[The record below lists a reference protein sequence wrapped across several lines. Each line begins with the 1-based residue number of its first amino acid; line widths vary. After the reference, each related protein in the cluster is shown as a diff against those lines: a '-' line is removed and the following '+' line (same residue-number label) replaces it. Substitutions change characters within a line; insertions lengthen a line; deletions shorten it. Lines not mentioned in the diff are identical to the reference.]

1 MVNVIFCIIFKD
13 YKSKLIDFNMVMKS
27 KRTNLLRQGSLVGM
41 MLAAMLAMP
50 SEAQQLPKGV
60 TKVTSVEGIT
70 EYNLENGLKVLMFPD
85 PSKPTVTVNVTYLV
99 GSRHEGYGE
108 TGMAHLLEHLV
119 FKGSPKH
126 TNIPQELT
134 EHGARPNGTTWY
146 DRTNY
151 FETFAA
157 SDENLKWALDLE
169 SDRMVNSFIAKK
181 DLDSEFS
188 VVRNE
193 FESGENSPF
202 RVLMERVISGGFL
215 WHNYGKSTI
224 GNRSDIERVPIENLQ
239 AFYRKYYQ
247 PDNAV
252 LTVAG
257 KIDEAK
263 TLALINDYFG
273 KIAKPTRVL
282 PKSYTLEP
290 TQDGERFVELK
301 RTGDV
306 QMLMAMYH
314 IMPGSHADYPAM
326 EVLTELL
333 TTEPNGR
340 LYKNLVDTKKASS
353 QFGFSFQLYDPGL
366 VLFGA
371 EILKEKSL
379 DEARKAFV
387 ATLDSA
393 AVLKPSKEDVERAK
407 TTLLK
412 NWDLEFRNS
421 ERVGLSISESIAT
434 GDWRLAFL
442 FRDNIRK
449 VTPEDVFRV
458 AQYYFKPSNRT
469 LGTFVPEANPVR
481 AEIPEAPKVADLV
494 KDYKGEAVVAEGE
507 AFDPSP
513 ANIETRTAR
522 VEKAN
527 TIETALLP
535 KKTRGNVVAA
545 RITLRYGD
553 EKSLQNKATIS
564 DLTGSMLDK
573 GTKTKTRQ
581 QVKDEFDRLKA
592 RVSFFGNTNQ
602 AGASIETTK
611 ENLPEVMKLV
621 ADVLK
626 APAFDENEF
635 EKLKQEELAGI
646 ESQRSEPQAIAFT
659 QYRRL
664 VSPYPKSD
672 VRYVGTFDEDVE
684 SIKATTIDQIRQFHK
699 DFYGANNASVA
710 VVGDFDKDAIQKIV
724 NDEFGSWKSAKP
736 FTRIASPY
744 QPVKSE
750 NKSIETP
757 DKANAMFIAGL
768 NMPLQDSDPDYPA
781 LIMGNYMLGGGFLNS
796 RLATRIRQKEGLSYG
811 VGSQFSASPLD
822 KNGTFMSYAIYAP
835 QNAEKLEA
843 AFKEE
848 IDKVMKEGFTADE
861 LKAAKS
867 GYLQS
872 RQVARSQD
880 ASLTTTL
887 SSNLYL
893 NRTMQWDADFEKKIE
908 ALTPEQIKAAFNK
921 HIDYN
926 KLVIIK
932 AGDFEKAK
940 KGAPSGG
947 APAQLGG
954 SDKK

>member
-1 MVNVIFCIIFKD
+1 
-13 YKSKLIDFNMVMKS
+13 MVMKF
-27 KRTNLLRQGSLVGM
+27 KRRNAFRSN
-41 MLAAMLAMP
+41 AMLGMLLTSFITTP
-50 SEAQQLPKGV
+50 SFSQELPKGV
-60 TKVTSVEGIT
+60 KKVTSVEGIT

-85 PSKPTVTVNVTYLV
+85 PSKPTITVNVTYLV

-108 TGMAHLLEHLV
+108 TGMAHLLEHMV
-119 FKGSPKH
+119 FKGTPKH
-126 TNIPQELT
+126 PNIPQELT

-151 FETFAA
+151 FETFSATE
-157 SDENLKWALDLE
+157 ENLKWALDLE

-202 RVLMERVISGGFL
+202 RVLMERVISGAFL

-224 GNRSDIERVPIENLQ
+224 GNRSDIERVPIDNLQ
-239 AFYRKYYQ
+239 AFYKKYYQ

-263 TLALINDYFG
+263 TLAMINDYFG
-273 KIAKPTRVL
+273 KIAKPARVL
-282 PKSYTLEP
+282 PKSYTSEP

-306 QMLMAMYH
+306 QMLMAAYH

-333 TTEPNGR
+333 TAEPNGR
-340 LYKNLVDTKKASS
+340 LYKNLVNTKKASS
-353 QFGFSFQLYDPGL
+353 EFGFSFQLFDPGF

-371 EILKEKSL
+371 EVLKEKSL
-379 DEARKAFV
+379 DEAKKAFT

-407 TTLLK
+407 TTILK

-421 ERVGLSISESIAT
+421 ERVGLSVSEAIAT

-449 VTPEDVFRV
+449 VSPEDVFRV
-458 AQYYFKPSNRT
+458 AQYYFRPSNRT

-481 AEIPEAPKVADLV
+481 AEIPEAPNVAELV

-513 ANIETRTAR
+513 MNVESRTTRIEKPN
-522 VEKAN
+522 V
-527 TIETALLP
+527 IETALLP
-535 KKTRGNVVAA
+535 KTTRGNVVAA
-545 RITLRYGD
+545 KITLRYGD
-553 EKSLQNKATIS
+553 EKSLANKATIS

-581 QVKDEFDRLKA
+581 QLKDEFDKLKA
-592 RVSFFGNTNQ
+592 RVSFFGINNQ
-602 AGASIETTK
+602 AGANIETTK
-611 ENLPEVMKLV
+611 ENLPAVMKLV
-621 ADVLK
+621 AEVLK
-626 APAFDENEF
+626 NPAFDETEF

-646 ESQRSEPQAIAFT
+646 ESQRSEPQAIAFN
-659 QYRRL
+659 QYRRI
-664 VSPYPKSD
+664 VTPYPKGD
-672 VRYVGTFDEDVE
+672 IRYVATFDEDVE
-684 SIKATTIDQIRQFHK
+684 SIKATTIDQIKQFHK
-699 DFYGANNASVA
+699 DFYGANNASA
-710 VVGDFDKDAIQKIV
+710 TVVGDFDKATLQKII
-724 NDEFGSWKSAKP
+724 NDEFGNWKSAKP

-744 QPVKSE
+744 VAVKAES
-750 NKSIETP
+750 KMVETP

-768 NMPLQDSDPDYPA
+768 NMPLQDTDPDYPA
-781 LIMGNYMLGGGFLNS
+781 LVIGNYLLGGGFLNS
-796 RLATRIRQKEGLSYG
+796 RLATRIRQKDGLSYG
-811 VGSQFSASPLD
+811 VGSQFSASSLD

-848 IDKVMKEGFTADE
+848 IEKTMKEGFTAEE

-872 RQVARSQD
+872 RQVGRSQD
-880 ASLTTTL
+880 ASLANTL
-887 SSNLYL
+887 TNNLYL

-932 AGDFEKAK
+932 AGDFAKAK
-940 KGAPSGG
+940 KGAPATA
-947 APAQLGG
+947 APAPLGG
-954 SDKK
+954 SEKK

>member
-1 MVNVIFCIIFKD
+1 
-13 YKSKLIDFNMVMKS
+13 MVMKS
-27 KRTNLLRQGSLVGM
+27 KKTNLFRNANIFGLLLTS
-41 MLAAMLAMP
+41 MLTAP
-50 SEAQQLPKGV
+50 VFAQELPKGV
-60 TKVTSVEGIT
+60 KKVASVEGIT

-85 PSKPTVTVNVTYLV
+85 PSKATITVNVTYLV

-108 TGMAHLLEHLV
+108 TGMAHLLEHMV
-119 FKGSPKH
+119 FKGTPKH
-126 TNIPQELT
+126 PNIPQELT
-134 EHGARPNGTTWY
+134 EHGARPNGSTWY

-151 FETFAA
+151 FETFSATE
-157 SDENLKWALDLE
+157 ENLKWALDLE
-169 SDRMVNSFIAKK
+169 SDRMINSFIAKK

-193 FESGENSPF
+193 FESGENNPF
-202 RVLMERVISGGFL
+202 RVLMERVISGAYL

-224 GNRSDIERVPIENLQ
+224 GNRSDIERVPIDNLQ
-239 AFYRKYYQ
+239 AFYRKFYQ

-257 KIDEAK
+257 KIDEPK
-263 TLALINDYFG
+263 TLAMINEYFG
-273 KIAKPTRVL
+273 KIAKPAREL
-282 PKSYTLEP
+282 PKSYTVEP

-306 QMLMAMYH
+306 QMLMALYH
-314 IMPGSHADYPAM
+314 ISPGSHADYPPT

-333 TTEPNGR
+333 TAEPNGK
-340 LYKNLVDTKKASS
+340 LYKNLVNTKKASS
-353 QFGFSFQLYDPGL
+353 EFGFGFQLFDPGF

-379 DEARKAFV
+379 DEARKAFI

-393 AVLKPSKEDVERAK
+393 ALVKPSAEDVERAK
-407 TTLLK
+407 TTILK
-412 NWDLEFRNS
+412 NWDLEFRNA
-421 ERVGLSISESIAT
+421 ERVGLSISEAIAT

-449 VTPEDVFRV
+449 VTPDDVYRV

-469 LGTFVPEANPVR
+469 FGTFVPESNPVR
-481 AEIPEAPKVADLV
+481 TEIPEAPKIDDLV
-494 KDYKGEAVVAEGE
+494 KNYKGEAVVAEGE

-513 ANIETRTAR
+513 ANVESRTTRI
-522 VEKAN
+522 EKAN
-527 TIETALLP
+527 SIETALLP
-535 KKTRGNVVAA
+535 KTTRGNVVAA
-545 RITLRYGD
+545 KITLRYGD
-553 EKSLQNKATIS
+553 EKSLMNKATIS

-581 QVKDEFDRLKA
+581 QLKDEFDKLKA
-592 RVSFFGNTNQ
+592 RVSFFGANNT
-602 AGASIETTK
+602 AGANIETTK
-611 ENLPEVMKLV
+611 ENLPAVMKLV
-621 ADVLK
+621 AEVLK
-626 APAFDENEF
+626 TPSFDENEF

-646 ESQRSEPQAIAFT
+646 ESQRSEPQAIAFN
-659 QYRRL
+659 QYRRIAT
-664 VSPYPKSD
+664 PYPKSD
-672 VRYVGTFDEDVE
+672 IRYVGTFDEDVE
-684 SIKATTIDQIRQFHK
+684 SIKTTTIAQIKEFHK
-699 DFYGANNASVA
+699 DFYGANNASA
-710 VVGDFDKDAIQKIV
+710 TVVGDFDKAQIQKIL
-724 NDEFGSWKSAKP
+724 NDEFGTWKSAKP

-744 QPVKSE
+744 QAVKAE
-750 NKSIETP
+750 NKSLETP
-757 DKANAMFIAGL
+757 DKANAMFVAGL
-768 NMPLQDSDPDYPA
+768 GMPLQDTDPDYPA

-811 VGSQFSASPLD
+811 VGSQFSASSLD

-848 IDKVMKEGFTADE
+848 IDKALKEGFTAEE

-880 ASLTTTL
+880 ASLANTL
-887 SSNLYL
+887 TNNLYL

-908 ALTPEQIKAAFNK
+908 SLTPEQIKAAFNK
-921 HIDYN
+921 YIDYN
-926 KLVIIK
+926 KLVIVK
-932 AGDFEKAK
+932 AGDFAKAK
-940 KGAPSGG
+940 KGAPAAG
-947 APAQLGG
+947 APAPLGG
-954 SDKK
+954 SEKK

>member
-1 MVNVIFCIIFKD
+1 MLFT
-13 YKSKLIDFNMVMKS
+13 S
-27 KRTNLLRQGSLVGM
+27 LLVTPLFSQD
-41 MLAAMLAMP
+41 
-50 SEAQQLPKGV
+50 LPKGV
-60 TKVTSVEGIT
+60 KKNTSVEGIT
-70 EYNLENGLKVLMFPD
+70 EYSLENGLKVLMFPD
-85 PSKPTVTVNVTYLV
+85 PSKPTITVNVTYLV

-108 TGMAHLLEHLV
+108 TGMAHLLEHMV

-126 TNIPQELT
+126 PNIPQELT

-151 FETFAA
+151 FETFSATE
-157 SDENLKWALDLE
+157 ENLKWALDLE

-181 DLDSEFS
+181 DLESEFS

-202 RVLMERVISGGFL
+202 RVLMERVISGAYL

-224 GNRSDIERVPIENLQ
+224 GNRSDIEKVPIENLQ
-239 AFYRKYYQ
+239 AFYRKFYQ

-257 KIDEAK
+257 KIDEPK
-263 TLALINDYFG
+263 TLAMINEYFG
-273 KIAKPTRVL
+273 KIARPARVL
-282 PKSYTLEP
+282 PTSYTKEP

-306 QMLMAMYH
+306 QMLMALYH

-333 TTEPNGR
+333 STEPNGK
-340 LYKNLVDTKKASS
+340 LYKNLVNTKKASS
-353 QFGFSFQLYDPGL
+353 EFGYSFQLYDPGF

-371 EILKEKSL
+371 EVLKEKSI
-379 DEARKAFV
+379 DEARQAFV

-393 AVLKPSKEDVERAK
+393 ALVKPSAEDVERAK
-407 TTLLK
+407 TTILK

-421 ERVGLSISESIAT
+421 ERVGLSISEAIAT

-449 VTPEDVFRV
+449 VTADDVYRV

-469 LGTFVPEANPVR
+469 LGTFVPEATPVR
-481 AEIPEAPKVADLV
+481 AEIPDAPKIEELV
-494 KDYKGEAVVAEGE
+494 KNYKGEAVVAEGE

-513 ANIETRTAR
+513 MNVESRTTRT
-522 VEKAN
+522 EKPNA
-527 TIETALLP
+527 IETALLP

-553 EKSLQNKATIS
+553 EKSLMNKAAIS

-581 QVKDEFDRLKA
+581 QLKDEFDKLKA
-592 RVSFFGNTNQ
+592 RVSFFGAGNQ
-602 AGASIETTK
+602 AGANIETTK
-611 ENLPEVMKLV
+611 ENLPAVMKLV
-621 ADVLK
+621 AEVLK
-626 APAFDENEF
+626 TPAFDESEF

-646 ESQRSEPQAIAFT
+646 ESQRSEPQAIAIN
-659 QYRRL
+659 QYRRI

-684 SIKATTIDQIRQFHK
+684 NIKLATIDQIRQFHK
-699 DFYGANNASVA
+699 DFYGANNASA
-710 VVGDFDKDAIQKIV
+710 TVVGDFDKAAIQKIIT
-724 NDEFGSWKSAKP
+724 DEFGSWKSAKP

-744 QPVKSE
+744 QPVKAE
-750 NKSIETP
+750 NKAVETP
-757 DKANAMFIAGL
+757 DKANAMFVAGF
-768 NMPLQDSDPDYPA
+768 NMPLQDTDPEYPA
-781 LIMGNYMLGGGFLNS
+781 LVMANYMLGGGFLNS

-811 VGSQFSASPLD
+811 VGSQFSASSLD
-822 KNGTFMSYAIYAP
+822 KNGSFMSYAIYAP
-835 QNAEKLEA
+835 ENAEKLEA

-848 IDKVMKEGFTADE
+848 IEKTLKEGFTAEE
-861 LKAAKS
+861 LKAARS

-880 ASLTTTL
+880 ASLTNTL
-887 SSNLYL
+887 TNNLYL

-908 ALTPEQIKAAFNK
+908 ALTPEQIKSAVNK
-921 HIDYN
+921 YIDYS
-926 KLVIIK
+926 KFVIIK
-932 AGDFEKAK
+932 AGDFAKTK
-940 KGAPSGG
+940 KGAPAAT
-947 APAQLGG
+947 APAPLGG
-954 SDKK
+954 SEKK

>member
-1 MVNVIFCIIFKD
+1 MKNK
-13 YKSKLIDFNMVMKS
+13 KSQLAGLILAG
-27 KRTNLLRQGSLVGM
+27 LLATPVL
-41 MLAAMLAMP
+41 
-50 SEAQQLPKGV
+50 AQQLPKGA

-85 PSKPTVTVNVTYLV
+85 PSKPTITVNVTYLV

-119 FKGSPKH
+119 FKGTPKH
-126 TNIPQELT
+126 PNIPQELT

-151 FETFAA
+151 FATFSA
-157 SDENLKWALDLE
+157 SEENLKWALDLE
-169 SDRMVNSFIAKK
+169 SDRMINSFIAKK

-202 RVLMERVISGGFL
+202 RVLMQRVISGAFL

-224 GNRSDIERVPIENLQ
+224 GNRSDIEKVPIDNLQ
-239 AFYRKYYQ
+239 AFYKRYYQ

-252 LTVAG
+252 VTVAG

-263 TLALINDYFG
+263 TLALVNEYFG
-273 KIAKPTRVL
+273 KIPKPARVL
-282 PKSYTLEP
+282 PKSHTIEP
-290 TQDGERFVELK
+290 TQDGERFVELR

-306 QMLMAMYH
+306 QMLMAAYH

-340 LYKNLVDTKKASS
+340 LYKNLVNTKKASS
-353 QFGFSFQLYDPGL
+353 IFGFSFQLFDPGM

-379 DEARKAFV
+379 DEAKKAFT

-393 AVLKPSKEDVERAK
+393 VVLKPSAEDVERAK
-407 TTLLK
+407 TTILK
-412 NWDLEFRNS
+412 NWDLNFRNS

-449 VTPEDVFRV
+449 VTPDDVYKV

-469 LGTFVPEANPVR
+469 LGTFVPESNPVR
-481 AEIPEAPKVADLV
+481 AEIPEAPNVQDLV
-494 KDYKGEAVVAEGE
+494 KNYKGEAVVAEGE

-513 ANIETRTAR
+513 ANVESRTAR
-522 VEKAN
+522 TEKPN
-527 TIETALLP
+527 VIETALLP
-535 KKTRGNVVAA
+535 KTTRGNVVAA

-553 EKSLQNKATIS
+553 EKSLMNKATIS

-573 GTKTKTRQ
+573 GTKTKSRQ
-581 QVKDEFDRLKA
+581 QVKDEFDKLKA
-592 RVSFFGNTNQ
+592 RVSFFGANNQ

-611 ENLPEVMKLV
+611 ENLPAVLKLV
-621 ADVLK
+621 AEVLK
-626 APAFDENEF
+626 TPAFDENEF

-646 ESQRSEPQAIAFT
+646 ESQRSEPQAIAFN
-659 QYRRL
+659 QYRRI
-664 VSPYPKSD
+664 VTPYPKSD
-672 VRYVGTFDEDVE
+672 IRYIGTFDEDVE
-684 SIKATTIDQIRQFHK
+684 SIKATTIEQIRQFHK
-699 DFYGANNASVA
+699 DFYGANHASA
-710 VVGDFDKDAIQKIV
+710 SVVGDFDKAAIEKIL

-744 QPVKSE
+744 VAVKAE
-750 NKSIETP
+750 NKSLETP
-757 DKANAMFIAGL
+757 DKANAMFVAGMG
-768 NMPLQDSDPDYPA
+768 MPLQDTDPDYPA

-811 VGSQFSASPLD
+811 VGSQFTASSLD
-822 KNGTFMSYAIYAP
+822 KSGTFMSYAIYAP

-848 IDKVMKEGFTADE
+848 IDKVLKEGFTAEE

-887 SSNLYL
+887 SNNLYL
-893 NRTMQWDADFEKKIE
+893 NRTMQWDADFEKKID

-926 KLVIIK
+926 KLVIVK
-932 AGDFEKAK
+932 AGDFSKSK
-940 KGAPSGG
+940 KGAADAG

-954 SDKK
+954 SQKK

>member
-1 MVNVIFCIIFKD
+1 
-13 YKSKLIDFNMVMKS
+13 MVMKFN
-27 KRTNLLRQGSLVGM
+27 KNRLLRLLVAVLLTSPT
-41 MLAAMLAMP
+41 LA
-50 SEAQQLPKGV
+50 QLPKGV

-85 PSKPTVTVNVTYLV
+85 PSKPTITVNVTYLV

-119 FKGSPKH
+119 FKGTPKH
-126 TNIPQELT
+126 PNIPQELT

-151 FETFAA
+151 FETFSATE
-157 SDENLKWALDLE
+157 ENLKWALDLE

-224 GNRSDIERVPIENLQ
+224 GNRSDIERVPIDNLQ
-239 AFYRKYYQ
+239 AFYKRFYQ

-263 TLALINDYFG
+263 TLTMINEYFG
-273 KIAKPTRVL
+273 KIPKPTRVL
-282 PKSYTLEP
+282 PKSYTIEP

-340 LYKNLVDTKKASS
+340 LYKNLVNTKKASS
-353 QFGFSFQLYDPGL
+353 IFGFPFQLYDPGF

-371 EILKEKSL
+371 EVLKEKSL
-379 DEARKAFV
+379 DEARQAFA

-393 AVLKPSKEDVERAK
+393 TLLKPSAEDVERAK
-407 TTLLK
+407 TTILK

-442 FRDNIRK
+442 FRDNVRK

-458 AQYYFKPSNRT
+458 AQHYFKPSNRT
-469 LGTFVPEANPVR
+469 LGTFTPEANPVR
-481 AEIPEAPKVADLV
+481 AEIPEAPKVEDLV
-494 KDYKGEAVVAEGE
+494 KNYKGEAVVAEGE
-507 AFDPSP
+507 AFDPAP
-513 ANIETRTAR
+513 ANVESRTTRT
-522 VEKAN
+522 EKPN
-527 TIETALLP
+527 TIEMALLP
-535 KKTRGNVVAA
+535 KTTRGNVVAA
-545 RITLRYGD
+545 KITLRYGD
-553 EKSLQNKATIS
+553 EKSLMNKATIS

-581 QVKDEFDRLKA
+581 QLKDEFDKLKA
-592 RVSFFGNTNQ
+592 RVSFFGANNQ
-602 AGASIETTK
+602 AGANIETTK
-611 ENLPEVMKLV
+611 ENLTAVMKLV
-621 ADVLK
+621 AEVLK
-626 APAFDENEF
+626 TPALDEGEF

-646 ESQRSEPQAIAFT
+646 ESQRSEPQAIAFN
-659 QYRRL
+659 QYRRI
-664 VSPYPKSD
+664 VTPYPKSD
-672 VRYVGTFDEDVE
+672 IRYVGTFDEDVE
-684 SIKATTIDQIRQFHK
+684 SVKATTIDQIRQFHK
-699 DFYGANNASVA
+699 DFYGANNASA
-710 VVGDFDKDAIQKIV
+710 TVVGDFDKAAIEKILTE
-724 NDEFGSWKSAKP
+724 EFGSWKSEKP

-744 QPVKSE
+744 MPVKAE
-750 NKSIETP
+750 NKSVETP
-757 DKANAMFIAGL
+757 DKANAMFVAGL
-768 NMPLQDSDPDYPA
+768 GMPLQDNDPDYPA
-781 LIMGNYMLGGGFLNS
+781 LVMGNYMLGGGFLNS

-811 VGSQFSASPLD
+811 VGSQFSASSLD

-848 IDKVMKEGFTADE
+848 IDKALKEGFTAEE

-880 ASLTTTL
+880 ASLTNTL
-887 SSNLYL
+887 TNNLYL
-893 NRTMQWDADFEKKIE
+893 NRTMQWDADFEKKIA

-921 HIDYN
+921 YIDYN

-932 AGDFEKAK
+932 AGDFAKAK
-940 KGAPSGG
+940 KGAPAEA
-947 APAQLGG
+947 APTQIGG
-954 SDKK
+954 SQKK

>member
-1 MVNVIFCIIFKD
+1 MN
-13 YKSKLIDFNMVMKS
+13 S
-27 KRTNLLRQGSLVGM
+27 KRKMVSV
-41 MLAAMLAMP
+41 MLAALLSVPALA
-50 SEAQQLPKGV
+50 QNLPKGV

-85 PSKPTVTVNVTYLV
+85 PSKPTITVNVTYLV

-126 TNIPQELT
+126 PNIPQELT

-151 FETFAA
+151 FETFSATE
-157 SDENLKWALDLE
+157 ENLKWALDLE

-202 RVLMERVISGGFL
+202 DVLMERVISGAYL

-239 AFYRKYYQ
+239 AFYKKYYQ

-252 LTVAG
+252 VTVAG

-263 TLALINDYFG
+263 TIAMVNEYFG
-273 KIAKPTRVL
+273 KIPKPTRVL
-282 PKSYTLEP
+282 PKSYTVEP
-290 TQDGERFVELK
+290 VQDGERFVELK

-306 QMLMAMYH
+306 QFLMALYH

-340 LYKNLVDTKKASS
+340 LYRNLVNTKKASS
-353 QFGFSFQLYDPGL
+353 QFGYSFQLYDPGF

-379 DEARKAFV
+379 DEAKQALV

-393 AVLKPSKEDVERAK
+393 AILKPSAEDVERAK
-407 TTLLK
+407 TTILK

-449 VTPEDVFRV
+449 VTPEDVARV
-458 AQYYFKPSNRT
+458 GKDYFKPSNRT
-469 LGTFVPEANPVR
+469 LGTFIPDAKPVR
-481 AEIPEAPKVADLV
+481 AEIPEAPNVQELV
-494 KDYKGEAVVAEGE
+494 KNYKGEAVVAEGE

-513 ANIETRTAR
+513 ANVESRTAR
-522 VEKAN
+522 TEKPN
-527 TIETALLP
+527 VIETAYLP

-545 RITLRYGD
+545 RVTLRYGD
-553 EKSLQNKATIS
+553 EKSLANKATIS

-581 QVKDEFDRLKA
+581 QVKDEFDKLKA
-592 RVSFFGNTNQ
+592 RVSFFGAGNQ
-602 AGASIETTK
+602 AGANIETTK
-611 ENLPEVMKLV
+611 ENLPAVLKLV
-621 ADVLK
+621 AEVLK
-626 APAFDENEF
+626 TPAFDEGEF

-646 ESQRSEPQAIAFT
+646 ESQRSEPQMIAFN
-659 QYRRL
+659 QYRRITN
-664 VSPYPKSD
+664 PYPKSD
-672 VRYVGTFDEDVE
+672 IRYVGTFDEDVE
-684 SIKATTIDQIRQFHK
+684 SIKATTIDEIRAFHK
-699 DFYGANNASVA
+699 DFYGSNNASA
-710 VVGDFDKDAIQKIV
+710 TIVGDFDKAEAEKII
-724 NDEFGSWKSAKP
+724 NTEFGSWKSAKP

-744 QPVKSE
+744 QPVKAE
-750 NKSIETP
+750 NKALETP
-757 DKANAMFIAGL
+757 DKANAMFVAGMG
-768 NMPLQDSDPDYPA
+768 MPLQDTDPDYPA

-796 RLATRIRQKEGLSYG
+796 RLATRIRQKDGLSYG
-811 VGSQFSASPLD
+811 VGSQFSASSLD
-822 KNGTFMSYAIYAP
+822 KSGTFMSYAIYAP
-835 QNAEKLEA
+835 ENAQKLEA

-848 IDKVMKEGFTADE
+848 IEKALKDGFTAEE

-880 ASLTTTL
+880 ASLAGTL
-887 SSNLYL
+887 TNNLYL

-908 ALTPEQIKAAFNK
+908 ALTPEQIKSAFNK

-926 KLVIIK
+926 KLVIIE
-932 AGDFEKAK
+932 AGDFEKSK
-940 KGAPSGG
+940 KGAAATG

-954 SDKK
+954 SEKK

>member
-1 MVNVIFCIIFKD
+1 
-13 YKSKLIDFNMVMKS
+13 MVMNF
-27 KRTNLLRQGSLVGM
+27 KRRNAFRGKAVIGLLLTSLI
-41 MLAAMLAMP
+41 AAP
-50 SEAQQLPKGV
+50 SFSQDLPKGV
-60 TKVTSVEGIT
+60 KKVTSVEGIT

-85 PSKPTVTVNVTYLV
+85 PSKPTITVNVTYLV

-108 TGMAHLLEHLV
+108 TGMAHLLEHMV
-119 FKGSPKH
+119 FKGTPKH
-126 TNIPQELT
+126 PNIPQELT
-134 EHGARPNGTTWY
+134 EHGTRPNGTTWY

-151 FETFAA
+151 YETFSATE
-157 SDENLKWALDLE
+157 ENLKWALDLE

-202 RVLMERVISGGFL
+202 RVLMERVISGAFL

-239 AFYRKYYQ
+239 AFYKKYYQ

-263 TLALINDYFG
+263 TLAMINDYFG
-273 KIAKPTRVL
+273 KIAKPERVL
-282 PKSYTLEP
+282 PKSYTSEP

-306 QMLMAMYH
+306 QMLMAAYH

-333 TTEPNGR
+333 TAEPNGR
-340 LYKNLVDTKKASS
+340 LYKNLVNTKKASS
-353 QFGFSFQLYDPGL
+353 EFGFSFQLFDPGF

-371 EILKEKSL
+371 EVLKEKSL
-379 DEARKAFV
+379 DEAKKAFT

-393 AVLKPSKEDVERAK
+393 AVLKPSKEDIERAK
-407 TTLLK
+407 TTILK

-421 ERVGLSISESIAT
+421 ERVGLSISEAIAT

-449 VTPEDVFRV
+449 VSPEDVFRV
-458 AQYYFKPSNRT
+458 AQYYFRPSNRT
-469 LGTFVPEANPVR
+469 LGTFVPESNPVR
-481 AEIPEAPKVADLV
+481 AEIPEAPNVAELV
-494 KDYKGEAVVAEGE
+494 KGYKGEAVVAEGE

-513 ANIETRTAR
+513 MNVESRTTR
-522 VEKAN
+522 VEKPNA
-527 TIETALLP
+527 IEIALLP
-535 KKTRGNVVAA
+535 KTTRGNVVAA
-545 RITLRYGD
+545 KIILRYGD
-553 EKSLQNKATIS
+553 EKSLMNKATIS

-581 QVKDEFDRLKA
+581 QLKDEFDRLKA
-592 RVSFFGNTNQ
+592 RVSFFGINNQ
-602 AGASIETTK
+602 AGANIETTK
-611 ENLPEVMKLV
+611 ENLPAVMKLV
-621 ADVLK
+621 AEVLK
-626 APAFDENEF
+626 NPAFDETEF

-646 ESQRSEPQAIAFT
+646 ESQRSEPQAIAFN
-659 QYRRL
+659 QYRRI
-664 VSPYPKSD
+664 VTPYPKGD
-672 VRYVGTFDEDVE
+672 IRYVGTFDEDLE
-684 SIKATTIDQIRQFHK
+684 SIKATTIDQIKQFHK
-699 DFYGANNASVA
+699 DFYGANNASA
-710 VVGDFDKDAIQKIV
+710 TVVGDFDKAALQKII
-724 NDEFGSWKSAKP
+724 NDEFGTWKSAKP
-736 FTRIASPY
+736 FTRVASPY
-744 QPVKSE
+744 VAVKAE
-750 NKSIETP
+750 NKMVETP

-768 NMPLQDSDPDYPA
+768 NMPLQDTDPDYPA
-781 LIMGNYMLGGGFLNS
+781 LVIGNYLLGGGFLNS
-796 RLATRIRQKEGLSYG
+796 RLATRIRQKDGLSYG
-811 VGSQFSASPLD
+811 VGSQFSASSLD
-822 KNGTFMSYAIYAP
+822 KSGTFMSYAIYAP

-848 IDKVMKEGFTADE
+848 IEKAMKEGFTAEE

-872 RQVARSQD
+872 RQVGRSQD
-880 ASLTTTL
+880 ASLTNTL
-887 SSNLYL
+887 ANNLYL

-908 ALTPEQIKAAFNK
+908 ALTPEQIKSAFNK

-932 AGDFEKAK
+932 AGDFAKAK
-940 KGAPSGG
+940 KGAPAAA
-947 APAQLGG
+947 APAPLGG
-954 SDKK
+954 SEKK

>member
-1 MVNVIFCIIFKD
+1 MVISFKSI
-13 YKSKLIDFNMVMKS
+13 KAVQRSA
-27 KRTNLLRQGSLVGM
+27 TVGM
-41 MLAAMLAMP
+41 LFTSLLVTP
-50 SEAQQLPKGV
+50 LFSQDLPKGV
-60 TKVTSVEGIT
+60 KKNTSVEGIT
-70 EYNLENGLKVLMFPD
+70 EYSLENGLKVLMFPD
-85 PSKPTVTVNVTYLV
+85 PSKPTITVNVTYLV

-108 TGMAHLLEHLV
+108 TGMAHLLEHMV

-126 TNIPQELT
+126 PNIPQELT

-151 FETFAA
+151 FETFSATE
-157 SDENLKWALDLE
+157 ENLKWALDLE

-181 DLDSEFS
+181 DLESEFS

-202 RVLMERVISGGFL
+202 RVLMERVISGAYL

-224 GNRSDIERVPIENLQ
+224 GNRSDIEKVPIENLQ
-239 AFYRKYYQ
+239 AFYRKFYQ

-257 KIDEAK
+257 KIDEPK
-263 TLALINDYFG
+263 TLAMINEYFG
-273 KIAKPTRVL
+273 KIARPARVL
-282 PKSYTLEP
+282 PTSYTKEP

-306 QMLMAMYH
+306 QMLMALYH

-333 TTEPNGR
+333 STEPNGK
-340 LYKNLVDTKKASS
+340 LYKNLVNTKKASS
-353 QFGFSFQLYDPGL
+353 EFGYSFQLYDPGF

-371 EILKEKSL
+371 EVLKEKSI
-379 DEARKAFV
+379 DEARQAFV

-393 AVLKPSKEDVERAK
+393 ALVKPSAEDVERAK
-407 TTLLK
+407 TTILK

-421 ERVGLSISESIAT
+421 ERVGLSISEAIAT

-449 VTPEDVFRV
+449 VTADDVYRV

-469 LGTFVPEANPVR
+469 LGTFVPEATPVR
-481 AEIPEAPKVADLV
+481 AEIPDAPKIEELV
-494 KDYKGEAVVAEGE
+494 KNYKGEAVVAEGE

-513 ANIETRTAR
+513 MNVESRTTRT
-522 VEKAN
+522 EKPNA
-527 TIETALLP
+527 IETALLP

-553 EKSLQNKATIS
+553 EKSLMNKAAIS

-581 QVKDEFDRLKA
+581 QLKDEFDKLKA
-592 RVSFFGNTNQ
+592 RVSFFGAGNQ
-602 AGASIETTK
+602 AGANIETTK
-611 ENLPEVMKLV
+611 ENLPAVMKLV
-621 ADVLK
+621 AEVLK
-626 APAFDENEF
+626 TPAFDESEF

-646 ESQRSEPQAIAFT
+646 ESQRSEPQAIAIN
-659 QYRRL
+659 QYRRI

-684 SIKATTIDQIRQFHK
+684 NIKLATIDQIRQFHK
-699 DFYGANNASVA
+699 DFYGANNASA
-710 VVGDFDKDAIQKIV
+710 TVVGDFDKAAIQKIIT
-724 NDEFGSWKSAKP
+724 DEFGSWKSAKP

-744 QPVKSE
+744 QPVKAE
-750 NKSIETP
+750 NKAVETP
-757 DKANAMFIAGL
+757 DKANAMFVAGF
-768 NMPLQDSDPDYPA
+768 NMPLQDTDPEYPA
-781 LIMGNYMLGGGFLNS
+781 LVMANYMLGGGFLNS

-811 VGSQFSASPLD
+811 VGSQFSASSLD
-822 KNGTFMSYAIYAP
+822 KNGSFMSYAIYAP
-835 QNAEKLEA
+835 ENAEKLEA

-848 IDKVMKEGFTADE
+848 IEKTLKEGFTAEE
-861 LKAAKS
+861 LKAARS

-880 ASLTTTL
+880 ASLTNTL
-887 SSNLYL
+887 TNNLYL

-908 ALTPEQIKAAFNK
+908 ALTPEQIKSAVNK
-921 HIDYN
+921 YIDYS
-926 KLVIIK
+926 KFVIIK
-932 AGDFEKAK
+932 AGDFAKTK
-940 KGAPSGG
+940 KGAPAAT
-947 APAQLGG
+947 APAPLGG
-954 SDKK
+954 SEKK